1 MTKEDIDVYEFHEA
15 FAGQILAVL
24 NALQSE
30 SFCKNYMGRSEAV
43 SLGILVFSLA
53 FGDLCEFEQY
63 TFAFTGAIKRMIN
76 RNRFINCEICF

>member
-43 SLGILVFSLA
+43 SLGIVVLQPGFL
-53 FGDLCEFEQY
+53 
-63 TFAFTGAIKRMIN
+63 
-76 RNRFINCEICF
+76 EICVTSSSILTLLLKRH